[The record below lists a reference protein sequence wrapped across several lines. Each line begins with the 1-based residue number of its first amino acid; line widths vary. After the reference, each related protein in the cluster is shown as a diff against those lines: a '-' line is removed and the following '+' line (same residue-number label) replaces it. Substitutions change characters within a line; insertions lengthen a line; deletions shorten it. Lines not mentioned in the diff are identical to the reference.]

1 MTQLIEKAKKA
12 FLDGIKEYG
21 QDPYGLMQHVT
32 ELERWAKLLL
42 KKYPEADSEVVLL
55 GVWLHDFGHYQVNP
69 DEDHA
74 ITSERKAKKLLGEEK
89 MEEKRLGMVLH
100 CVRSHRCRDV
110 APKTIEARILACA
123 DSVSH
128 MTDTV
133 YLEIAR
139 SNKLKNYKYSS
150 LEKLE
155 RDYRDASIFPEI
167 KKEITPL
174 YNAWKALLEA
184 YSVLDY

>member
-1 MTQLIEKAKKA
+1 MTQIVDKAKKA
-12 FLDGIKEYG
+12 FLDGIKEYK
-21 QDPYGLMQHVT
+21 QDPYGLESHVE

-42 KKYPEADSEVVLL
+42 KKHPEADEEVVLL
-55 GVWLHDFGHYQVNP
+55 GVWLHDYGHYPINP

-74 ITSERKAKKLLGEEK
+74 VTSERKAKILLEGEKIDEKKLDN
-89 MEEKRLGMVLH
+89 VLH

-110 APKTIEARILACA
+110 MPKTIEAKILACA
-123 DSVSH
+123 DSASH
-128 MTDTV
+128 MTDKV
-133 YLEIAR
+133 YLDIAH
-139 SNKLKNYKYSS
+139 SNKLRNYKYQV

-174 YNAWKALLEA
+174 YTAWKALLEA
-184 YSVLDY
+184 YSALDY